1 MLSPLLFILFVGNK
15 MKRANQEENNIE
27 EPLFADDVV
36 LIADEQIRL
45 EEMDSNLDQ
54 QCKNMV

>member
-1 MLSPLLFILFVGNK
+1 MGNK
-15 MKRANQEENNIE
+15 MKRANQKENSIE
-27 EPLFADDVV
+27 ELLFADDVV
-36 LIADEQIRL
+36 LIADDQIRL